1 MTRKKMN
8 FQTHNDLQASHVIAI
23 FAAFKKLSQKR
34 SNQVKDF
41 VFITLLKNSGGRGGG
56 GGGGGAGPPPAPP
69 PPQVPSYST
78 ANR

>member
-41 VFITLLKNSGGRGGG
+41 VFITLLKNSGGRR
-56 GGGGGAGPPPAPP
+56 GGARVPPRTPP
-69 PPQVPSYST
+69 PPKCPAT
-78 ANR
+78 ALRIDKD

>member
-23 FAAFKKLSQKR
+23 FVAFKKLSQKR

-41 VFITLLKNSGGRGGG
+41 VFITLLKNSGGRGG
-56 GGGGGAGPPPAPP
+56 AWAPLAPP
-69 PPQVPSYST
+69 PPPPS
-78 ANR
+78 AQLQHWE

>member
-23 FAAFKKLSQKR
+23 FVAFKKLSQKR

-41 VFITLLKNSGGRGGG
+41 VFITLLKNSGGRGG
-56 GGGGGAGPPPAPP
+56 ASSPLAPP
-69 PPQVPSYST
+69 KCPAT
-78 ANR
+78 ALGIDND

>member
-1 MTRKKMN
+1 MTMTRKKMN

-41 VFITLLKNSGGRGGG
+41 VFITLLKNSGGRRGGG
-56 GGGGGAGPPPAPP
+56 GGGRAWAPLAPP
-69 PPQVPSYST
+69 PPSAQLQHCE
-78 ANR
+78 

>member
-23 FAAFKKLSQKR
+23 FVAFKKLSQKR
-34 SNQVKDF
+34 SNEVKDF
-41 VFITLLKNSGGRGGG
+41 LFITLLKNWAGGMGGGRV
-56 GGGGGAGPPPAPP
+56 PPSP

-78 ANR
+78 GNR

>member
-23 FAAFKKLSQKR
+23 FVAFKKLSQKR

-41 VFITLLKNSGGRGGG
+41 VFITLLKNSGGRGG
-56 GGGGGAGPPPAPP
+56 ASAPLAPP
-69 PPQVPSYST
+69 PPPPS
-78 ANR
+78 AQLQHWE

>member
-1 MTRKKMN
+1 MTMTRKKMN

-41 VFITLLKNSGGRGGG
+41 VFITLLKNSGGRR
-56 GGGGGAGPPPAPP
+56 GGGASAPLAP